1 MIKVLVVDDVA
12 ILRNSIKFML
22 EVNKGIE
29 VIGTAS
35 NGREAFEKCSELMPD
50 IVLMDLR
57 MPVVDGI
64 EGTELIKREYPQIKV
79 MILTTFKEEED
90 IQTAIR
96 SGANGYI
103 LKDIEP
109 DELAAAI
116 KNTFKGFY
124 TVHEDAFK
132 TITKKTTKSET
143 EIKAEQRLVNQD
155 GKPLLSMQEIEI
167 IRHMVNGKSYKE
179 ISKIM
184 FISEGHIRNQISKI
198 LKKLDLTDRMQLS
211 LFAVKNKIL

>member
-1 MIKVLVVDDVA
+1 MIKVLIVDDVA

-22 EVNKGIE
+22 ETNKDIE
-29 VIGTAS
+29 VLDTAS
-35 NGREAFEKCSELMPD
+35 NGREAFEKCSKLMPD
-50 IVLMDLR
+50 IVLMDLK

-64 EGTELIKREYPQIKV
+64 EGTELIKGIYPQIKV
-79 MILTTFKEEED
+79 IVLTTFKEEED
-90 IQTAIR
+90 IQAAIR
-96 SGANGYI
+96 SGADGYI

-116 KNTFKGFY
+116 KNTYKGFY
-124 TVHEDAFK
+124 TVHKDAYK
-132 TITKKTTKSET
+132 TITKKTTASET
-143 EIKAEQRLVNQD
+143 EIRAENRLVNQD

-184 FISEGHIRNQISKI
+184 FLSEGHIRNLISKI